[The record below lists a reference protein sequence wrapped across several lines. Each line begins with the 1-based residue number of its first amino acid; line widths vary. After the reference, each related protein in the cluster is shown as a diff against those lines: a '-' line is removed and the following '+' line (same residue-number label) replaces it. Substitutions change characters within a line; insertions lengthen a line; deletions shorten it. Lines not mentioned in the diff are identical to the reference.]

1 VRGRMAGLRFPYLP
15 LSPFTSLYLLVI
27 DNGMSPMR
35 RLLSCA
41 VVGLTLF
48 AQAPSSPNIRV
59 QVNEVIVPVTVTD
72 DKGRFVSDLDRK
84 DFTIF
89 DEGREQKIEY
99 FSRERS
105 QPVVIGFLID
115 LSAASAIHWKSYQ
128 DGAIE
133 LVYNLMPGE
142 QKYSGYLISYSTQ
155 AEIVVNTT
163 TDPEKLTAKLR
174 KMRPSGGS
182 SLYDAVWMACTRHE
196 LVKGEPIEPR
206 RILIIIGDGHD
217 NASTHTL
224 EQALEIAQRNLV
236 TIYGVSTS
244 AFGEVTPEEE
254 NLVKLAEQT
263 GGRVVSPLQKV
274 YSDISGYLSTPK
286 DAGNYVFE
294 AETGG
299 YASELSKNLYQAIA
313 SIAGEVTTQYILR
326 YIPSADGAPTDPKT
340 QARRIKVNVDLP
352 NVVVRA
358 RREYYPNNP

>member
-1 VRGRMAGLRFPYLP
+1 MH
-15 LSPFTSLYLLVI
+15 
-27 DNGMSPMR
+27 
-35 RLLSCA
+35 RLLPSA
-41 VVGLTLF
+41 LLGLSLV
-48 AQAPSSPNIRV
+48 AQTPPNSNIHV

-72 DKGRFVSDLDRK
+72 DKGRFVSDLEKK

-99 FSRERS
+99 FSRERN

-115 LSAASAIHWKSYQ
+115 LSSASAIHWKNYQ

-133 LVYNLMPGE
+133 LVYTLLPGD
-142 QKYSGYLISYSTQ
+142 KKFSGYLLSFSTQ
-155 AEIVVNTT
+155 AELVVNTT
-163 TDPEKLTAKLR
+163 NDPEKLTEKIR
-174 KMRPSGGS
+174 KMKPSGGS
-182 SLYDAVWMACTRHE
+182 SLYDAIWMACTRHD

-206 RILIIIGDGHD
+206 RILVIIADGHD

-224 EQALEIAQRNLV
+224 DQALEIAQRNLV

-244 AFGEVTPEEE
+244 AFGDVQPEEE

-274 YSDISGYLSTPK
+274 YSDVSGWLSTPK

-299 YASELSKNLYQAIA
+299 YASELSRGLYTAIA
-313 SIAGEVTTQYILR
+313 SVAGEVTTQYILR
-326 YIPSADGAPTDPKT
+326 YVPQTDGVPTDPKKG
-340 QARRIKVNVDLP
+340 ARRIKVNVDLP
-352 NVVVRA
+352 LVKVRA

>member
-1 VRGRMAGLRFPYLP
+1 ML
-15 LSPFTSLYLLVI
+15 
-27 DNGMSPMR
+27 
-35 RLLSCA
+35 RLLPCA
-41 VVGLTLF
+41 LLGVSLF
-48 AQAPSSPNIRV
+48 AQAQPTENPPIHV

-72 DKGRFVSDLDRK
+72 DKGRFVSDLEEK

-89 DEGREQKIEY
+89 DEGKQQKLEY
-99 FSRERS
+99 FSRERN

-115 LSAASAIHWKSYQ
+115 LSSASAIHWKTFQ
-128 DGAIE
+128 DGTIE
-133 LVYNLMPGE
+133 LIYTLLPGD
-142 QKYSGYLISYSTQ
+142 KKFSGYLLPYSST
-155 AEIVVNTT
+155 AELVVQTT
-163 TDPEKLTAKLR
+163 NDPEKLTERVR
-174 KMRPSGGS
+174 KMKPSGGS
-182 SLYDAVWMACTRHE
+182 ALYDAVWMACTRHD

-206 RILIIIGDGHD
+206 RILVIIGDGHD

-224 EQALEIAQRNLV
+224 DQALEIAQRNLV

-244 AFGEVTPEEE
+244 SFGDVQPEEE

-299 YASELSKNLYQAIA
+299 YASELSKGLYTAIA
-313 SIAGEVTTQYILR
+313 SVAGEVTTQYILR
-326 YIPSADGAPTDPKT
+326 YIPDTDGAPTDPKR

-352 NVVVRA
+352 LVKVRA

>member
-1 VRGRMAGLRFPYLP
+1 MA
-15 LSPFTSLYLLVI
+15 LSLL
-27 DNGMSPMR
+27 
-35 RLLSCA
+35 
-41 VVGLTLF
+41 
-48 AQAPSSPNIRV
+48 AQAPSSPNIKV

-72 DKGRFVSDLDRK
+72 DKGRFVSDLEKK
-84 DFTIF
+84 DFAIF
-89 DEGREQKIEY
+89 DEGKEQDIQY
-99 FSRERS
+99 FSRERN
-105 QPVVIGFLID
+105 QPVVIGFLMD
-115 LSAASAIHWKSYQ
+115 LSSASAIHWKNYQ

-133 LVYNLMPGE
+133 LIYNLLPGDP
-142 QKYSGYLISYSTQ
+142 KYSGYLISYSTQ
-155 AEIVVNTT
+155 AEIDVNTT
-163 TDPEKLTAKLR
+163 TDPEKLTQKLR

-182 SLYDAVWMACTRHE
+182 ALFDAVWMACTRHE

-206 RILIIIGDGHD
+206 RILVIIGDGHD
-217 NASTHTL
+217 NASTHTMD
-224 EQALEIAQRNLV
+224 QALEIAQRNLV

-244 AFGEVTPEEE
+244 AFGEVQPEEE

-274 YSDISGYLSTPK
+274 YSDVSGWLSTPK

-299 YASELSKNLYQAIA
+299 YASELSKGLYTAIA

-326 YIPSADGAPTDPKT
+326 YVPQTDGAPTDAKR

-352 NVVVRA
+352 DVKVRA

>member
-1 VRGRMAGLRFPYLP
+1 M
-15 LSPFTSLYLLVI
+15 LL
-27 DNGMSPMR
+27 
-35 RLLSCA
+35 RLLPGT
-41 VVGLTLF
+41 VLGLSLV
-48 AQAPSSPNIRV
+48 AQAPPPPNPPIRV

-72 DKGRFVSDLDRK
+72 DKGRFVSDLEKK
-84 DFTIF
+84 DFQIF
-89 DEGREQKIEY
+89 DEGKEQKIEY
-99 FSRERS
+99 FSRERN

-115 LSAASAIHWKSYQ
+115 LSSASAIHWKNYQ

-133 LVYNLMPGE
+133 LVYTLLPGD
-142 QKYSGYLISYSTQ
+142 KKFSGYLLSYSTA
-155 AEIVVNTT
+155 AELVVNTT
-163 TDPEKLTAKLR
+163 NDPEKLTEKIR

-182 SLYDAVWMACTRHE
+182 SLFDAVWMACTRHE

-206 RILIIIGDGHD
+206 RILVIIGDGHD
-217 NASTHTL
+217 NASSKTL

-244 AFGEVTPEEE
+244 AFGEVQPEEQ

-274 YSDISGYLSTPK
+274 YSDISGWLSTPK

-299 YASELSKNLYQAIA
+299 YASELSKGLYTAIA
-313 SIAGEVTTQYILR
+313 NVAGEVTTQYILR
-326 YIPSADGAPTDPKT
+326 YVPDTTGAPTDPKRA
-340 QARRIKVNVDLP
+340 ARRIKVTVDLP
-352 NVVVRA
+352 EVKVRA